1 MITKNQIKKAKLR
14 FLIGKDDDCVGRILS
29 EKKDKGT
36 KIDDQAIAIAL
47 SECGQS
53 RKTENLKIGIAK
65 LKLKQLRIAAEG
77 DPSSSQQPGSPDGP
91 HFTLKKIK
99 RKGFPEGR
107 GVMEK
112 VGMMRLASDEGK
124 YAKYYLIDGLDVN
137 GNDWGVTNDSIVNN
151 INTFI
156 GQPFVITAR
165 DWITN
170 SPYEDQYDHP
180 FVPTNDLNSIFAH
193 QERFRVGEIVKVAQE
208 DDGRWY
214 SMIKKAKQFENMNFP
229 PFCSPAIYQINPH
242 EPDNGIT
249 EWFGL
254 HLAGLMDEP
263 AYGPRVALLK
273 GSCSGTMGQCSHQF
287 KMAKQRDAV
296 GLEPS
301 EIKPIK
307 PLGSSGIKDSE
318 FSESPF
324 GDKKKKKDDD
334 CERPKLKDMK
344 ARMKKIRKGNLGKR
358 LPLTAQVKKL
368 KKKTTQYAKHEE
380 EEIEEEKPKPI
391 TAQIIKPDLVKQAK
405 QDQQDIKDLSNLDG
419 LLKERQALLVDKQK
433 LEARELSKKVKT
445 SILKTLE
452 AIDGDENGRRT

>member
-1 MITKNQIKKAKLR
+1 MITQNQIKKAKLR
-14 FLIGKDDDCVGRILS
+14 FLIGQDDDCVGRILS
-29 EKKDKGT
+29 KKKDEGKE
-36 KIDDQAIAIAL
+36 IDDQAIAIAL

-53 RKTENLKIGIAK
+53 KEQKKGSKKLKIGIAK

-112 VGMMRLASDEGK
+112 VGIMRLASDENK
-124 YAKYYLIDGLDVN
+124 YAKYYLLDGLDIN
-137 GNDWGVTNDSIVNN
+137 GNGWGVTNDSIPKN
-151 INTFI
+151 IETFI

-165 DWITN
+165 DWIAN

-180 FVPTNDLNSIFAH
+180 FVPSNDLNSIFAH
-193 QERFRVGEIVKVAQE
+193 QERFRVGDIVKVAKD

-214 SMIKKAKQFENMNFP
+214 AMIKKAKQFENMSFP

-242 EPDNGIT
+242 EPDNGLT

-287 KMAKQRDAV
+287 RMAKQRDAV
-296 GLEPS
+296 GLESS
-301 EIKPIK
+301 EIKPIQ
-307 PLGSSGIKDSE
+307 PIGSSGIQTSE
-318 FSESPF
+318 FSDSGF
-324 GDKKKKKDDD
+324 GDKGDKEDKEEK
-334 CERPKLKDMK
+334 CECPKLNDMK
-344 ARMKKIRKGNLGKR
+344 ARMKKIKKAQNKKLGSKS
-358 LPLTAQVKKL
+358 LKAQVKKL
-368 KKKTTQYAKHEE
+368 KKKPSSQYGRQHTEE
-380 EEIEEEKPKPI
+380 EEPKEITARETPKPL
-391 TAQIIKPDLVKQAK
+391 IIQLQEPQPQKSAR
-405 QDQQDIKDLSNLDG
+405 QDTGKNMDFVEEIYREKIA
-419 LLKERQALLVDKQK
+419 ERQVNKK
-433 LEARELSKKVKT
+433 IKSKILE
-445 SILKTLE
+445 TLE
-452 AIDGDENGRRT
+452 AINGDK